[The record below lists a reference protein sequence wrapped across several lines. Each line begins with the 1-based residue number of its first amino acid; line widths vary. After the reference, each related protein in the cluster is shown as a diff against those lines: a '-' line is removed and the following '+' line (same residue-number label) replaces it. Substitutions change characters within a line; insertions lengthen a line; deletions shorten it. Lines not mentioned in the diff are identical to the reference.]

1 MNSSIL
7 KLFLLRFFADG
18 LGFLKGLLRFQL
30 SHLAFQN
37 IGFQDSWVQELK
49 HFYFSLAPSNP

>member
-18 LGFLKGLLRFQL
+18 LRFQL
-30 SHLAFQN
+30 GHLASQN
-37 IGFQDSWVQELK
+37 IGFKDSWVQELK
-49 HFYFSLAPSNP
+49 HFYFSLDPSNP